1 MLRLYTTYIVFIMS
15 QKTDIIALIK
25 QEVIPAI
32 GCTEPIAVALAVA
45 KATETLESTP
55 EKITA
60 RLSAN
65 IIKNAMGVGIP
76 GTGMVGLP
84 IAIALGATIGRSEYQ
99 LEVLR
104 DCTPKAVENGKKIIE
119 EGRINVELKETTE
132 KLYIEIEVVGR
143 GHIAIATIAGSHTN
157 FVHIEKD
164 GEVSLE
170 KAFGGEVAGCSADI
184 KLDMRMVYDFAMQ
197 TPLDDIR
204 FILEAQK
211 LNDEVSRHSLGEKF
225 GHTVGH
231 TMSTSP
237 ELFGDTI
244 YAKVVG
250 RTAAAADARMAG
262 CPMAV
267 MSNSG
272 SGNQGIACTMPVVA
286 FADEIH
292 ATEEQRIRA
301 LTLSHL
307 TAIYIKQ
314 NLGRLSA
321 LCGCV
326 VASTGSACG
335 ITYLM
340 GGSFDN
346 ISYAVKN
353 MAATLTGMLCD
364 GAKPSCALKLA
375 TGVSTALMC
384 AKLAMNGKY
393 VTSVEGI
400 VADSVD
406 DSVRN
411 MTDVGRDG
419 MQETDKLVLKI
430 MTNK

>member
-1 MLRLYTTYIVFIMS
+1 MTQTS
-15 QKTDIIALIK
+15 QIIELIK
-25 QEVIPAI
+25 REVLPAI

-45 KATETLESTP
+45 KASETLGSVP
-55 EKITA
+55 QKITA

-84 IAIALGATIGRSEYQ
+84 IAIALGATIGKSEYQ

-104 DCTPKAVENGKKIIE
+104 DCTPEAVENGRKMIADGNIS
-119 EGRINVELKETTE
+119 VELKPTDE
-132 KLYIEIEVVGR
+132 KLYIEIEVQGN
-143 GHIAIATIAGSHTN
+143 GHSAIATIASNHTN
-157 FVHIEKD
+157 FVHIERD
-164 GEVSLE
+164 GKVLLDKECCPN
-170 KAFGGEVAGCSADI
+170 VAVNSSDI
-184 KLDMRMVYDFAMQ
+184 RLNMRMVYDFAME

-204 FILEAQK
+204 FILESKQ
-211 LNDEVSRHSLGEKF
+211 LNDAVSRHSLGEKY
-225 GHTVGH
+225 GHEVGRAM
-231 TMSTSP
+231 TLSP
-237 ELFGDTI
+237 ELFGETI
-244 YAKVVG
+244 YAHVVG
-250 RTAAAADARMAG
+250 RTAAAADARMDG

-272 SGNQGIACTMPVVA
+272 SGNQGIAATMPVVA
-286 FADEIH
+286 FADDVH
-292 ATEEQRIRA
+292 ASEEQLIRA

-307 TAIYIKQ
+307 TAIFIKQ

-340 GGSFDN
+340 GGTYDN
-346 ISYAVKN
+346 ICHAVKN
-353 MAATLTGMLCD
+353 MVATLTGMLCD

-384 AKLAMNGKY
+384 AKLAMNGHF
-393 VTSVEGI
+393 VSSIEGI
-400 VADSVD
+400 VD
-406 DSVRN
+406 DSVDKSVCN
-411 MTDVGRDG
+411 MTSVGRDG
-419 MQETDKLVLKI
+419 MLETDKLVLNI

>member
-1 MLRLYTTYIVFIMS
+1 MN
-15 QKTDIIALIK
+15 QKDQIIDLIK

-45 KATETLESTP
+45 KASETLGSVP
-55 EKITA
+55 EKIAA

-84 IAIALGATIGRSEYQ
+84 IAIALGATIGKSEYQ

-104 DCTPKAVENGKKIIE
+104 NCSSAAVEI
-119 EGRINVELKETTE
+119 GRQMIDRGVINVELKPTDE
-132 KLYIEIEVVGR
+132 KLYIEIEVSGN
-143 GHIAIATIAGSHTN
+143 GHTAQATIASNHTN
-157 FVHIEKD
+157 FVHIERDGNVLLHKD
-164 GEVSLE
+164 ISSSQS
-170 KAFGGEVAGCSADI
+170 AGAQVI
-184 KLDMRMVYDFAMQ
+184 QLNMRMVYDFAMN
-197 TPLDDIR
+197 TPLDDLR
-204 FILEAQK
+204 FILEARR
-211 LNDEVSRHSLGEKF
+211 LNDAVSHHSLDGNF
-225 GHTVGH
+225 GHEVGRVM
-231 TMSTSP
+231 TTSP
-237 ELFGDTI
+237 ELFGETV
-244 YAKVVG
+244 YSHVVG

-272 SGNQGIACTMPVVA
+272 SGNQGIAATMPVVA
-286 FADEIH
+286 YADDIK
-292 ATEEQRIRA
+292 ASDEQLIRA

-307 TAIYIKQ
+307 TAIFIKQ

-340 GGSFDN
+340 GGSYDN
-346 ISYAVKN
+346 ICYAVKN
-353 MAATLTGMLCD
+353 MVATLTGMLCD

-384 AKLAMNGKY
+384 AKLAMNNHY
-393 VTSVEGI
+393 VSSVEGI
-400 VADSVD
+400 VDDSVD
-406 DSVRN
+406 KSVRN
-411 MTDVGRDG
+411 MTSVGRDG
-419 MQETDKLVLKI
+419 MVETDKLVLKI
-430 MTNK
+430 MTTK